1 MARLCDYLA
10 LAGLVGLVSCTS
22 AVAPRVPQ
30 AAVYYHLHLQDSRH
44 RALLSPGGIVR
55 ITQPETAQDRL
66 GNAGLAV
73 VRSVEQAEE
82 FYAFDLAC
90 PGEHSQGAQLEVKGM
105 RLVCPSC
112 GSAFEVLQGTGRPE
126 EGSAQSPLR
135 RYRVIR
141 MDRYHLLVTS

>member
-22 AVAPRVPQ
+22 AVEPRVPR

-90 PGEHSQGAQLEVKGM
+90 PGEHSQGAQLEVKGD
-105 RLVCPSC
+105 
-112 GSAFEVLQGTGRPE
+112 A
-126 EGSAQSPLR
+126 
-135 RYRVIR
+135 
-141 MDRYHLLVTS
+141 TSVPKLW

>member
-22 AVAPRVPQ
+22 AVEPRVPQ

-105 RLVCPSC
+105 RPGVP
-112 GSAFEVLQGTGRPE
+112 ELQECLRGATGYWSPE
-126 EGSAQSPLR
+126 EALPSPP
-135 RYRVIR
+135 
-141 MDRYHLLVTS
+141 

>member
-22 AVAPRVPQ
+22 AVEPRVPQ

-73 VRSVEQAEE
+73 VRSVEQAEA
-82 FYAFDLAC
+82 FCAFDLAC
-90 PGEHSQGAQLEVKGM
+90 TGEHSQEAQLGGQGL
-105 RLVCPSC
+105 RLVWPSC
-112 GSAFEVLQGTGRPE
+112 GRALEVFQATGRP
-126 EGSAQSPLR
+126 
-135 RYRVIR
+135 
-141 MDRYHLLVTS
+141 